1 MENDRFSGRQ
11 WPPTAFALN
20 VTIDACFAQ
29 KLQKKKR
36 YELFSEPDISLYISW
51 FKPLLIAYFQSSVMF
66 ISW

>member
-36 YELFSEPDISLYISW
+36 YELFSEPYISL
-51 FKPLLIAYFQSSVMF
+51 
-66 ISW
+66 